1 MSSNA
6 ALSAAR
12 RRRSNPLNAPAGTMG
27 GPGGPPA
34 NRILQRMGGMPPSHP
49 QQQQQPQARMATPQM
64 QQQQRGPFQ
73 QQQQQ
78 QQQRGTLQQQ
88 QQQQQQMKRMQ
99 PPQMQQQKQQ
109 SAQLPP
115 LPPPNKNAGQL
126 YGIPLHPLIMFQT
139 HDNKLNEHDLSI
151 AECFDQL
158 KEFEGRLI
166 VVEGNGGGVN
176 PAVATATAT
185 VIAEAVPVGVSDLNE
200 LMNDGVFINGVVDNI
215 MATTNFASI
224 VENIIPLKEENEML
238 KQRISEQEIRSDQM
252 QQFIQQLEE
261 RLRNIENE
269 LAQPY
274 EETSAP
280 APVPAPVVRVEEV
293 AAAAGAGDAATE
305 SEVVDG
311 SRDDE
316 TLETASI
323 AEIVAESINDI
334 ILSSSTTSSITSSTR
349 M

>member
-1 MSSNA
+1 MSGA
-6 ALSAAR
+6 
-12 RRRSNPLNAPAGTMG
+12 
-27 GPGGPPA
+27 
-34 NRILQRMGGMPPSHP
+34 PPSHP
-49 QQQQQPQARMATPQM
+49 QLQQQQPQARMANPQM

-78 QQQRGTLQQQ
+78 QQQ
-88 QQQQQQMKRMQ
+88 QMKRTQ
-99 PPQMQQQKQQ
+99 TQMQQQKPQ
-109 SAQLPP
+109 SQFQSSFNALPP

-151 AECFDQL
+151 NECFDQL

-166 VVEGNGGGVN
+166 VVEGNGVHSA
-176 PAVATATAT
+176 PATATAP
-185 VIAEAVPVGVSDLNE
+185 AAAAAPAGAASDLNE

-238 KQRISEQEIRSDQM
+238 RQRVSEQELRSEQM

-269 LAQPY
+269 LAEPC
-274 EETSAP
+274 EEVSAP
-280 APVPAPVVRVEEV
+280 AT
-293 AAAAGAGDAATE
+293 AATE
-305 SEVVDG
+305 AEAEAEAEAVEDAPKFPSKRAATEFTVVDG
-311 SRDDE
+311 SGVTE
-316 TLETASI
+316 TMVETHDATEPIS
-323 AEIVAESINDI
+323 
-334 ILSSSTTSSITSSTR
+334 
-349 M
+349 

>member
-12 RRRSNPLNAPAGTMG
+12 RRRSNPVNAPTGTMG

-34 NRILQRMGGMPPSHP
+34 NRILQRMSGAPPSHP
-49 QQQQQPQARMATPQM
+49 QQQQQHPQARMATPQM
-64 QQQQRGPFQ
+64 QQQQRGPLQ
-73 QQQQQ
+73 Q
-78 QQQRGTLQQQ
+78 QQQ
-88 QQQQQQMKRMQ
+88 QQQQQQMKRTQ
-99 PPQMQQQKQQ
+99 QQMQQQKPQ
-109 SAQLPP
+109 SQIHSSLNALPP

-151 AECFDQL
+151 TECFDQL

-166 VVEGNGGGVN
+166 VVEGNGGGVH
-176 PAVATATAT
+176 PLAATATA
-185 VIAEAVPVGVSDLNE
+185 AAAPAGAASDLNE

-238 KQRISEQEIRSDQM
+238 KQRISEQEIRSEQM
-252 QQFIQQLEE
+252 YQFIQQLEE

-269 LAQPY
+269 LAQPC
-274 EETSAP
+274 
-280 APVPAPVVRVEEV
+280 EEV
-293 AAAAGAGDAATE
+293 SAQATTALEAEAVEDAPKFPSKKVATE
-305 SEVVDG
+305 FAVDG
-311 SRDDE
+311 SGE
-316 TLETASI
+316 TETTAETATMV
-323 AEIVAESINDI
+323 ETDGIVTESV
-334 ILSSSTTSSITSSTR
+334 S
-349 M
+349 